1 MNFELNFPEL
11 DQSSG
16 LNLGSELNSGST
28 TFDEEW
34 RVRELDVTHVW
45 HCIFVSK
52 DGRQQCG

>member
-28 TFDEEW
+28 KHDGTWEVVDEI
-34 RVRELDVTHVW
+34 TA
-45 HCIFVSK
+45 IQFVVL
-52 DGRQQCG
+52 